1 MENQTFYYSVC
12 LRGYDSFSKLHGKLC
27 EARRIF
33 WETRKPCRVKG
44 SDTEDGVAIRY
55 SGKIK
60 RRGMKWKK
68 KAGKLVLEKSFSAQG
83 GYGVLTWDMSGGLVS
98 KANFTKDHIW
108 QQTSYFGKQGETAD
122 GERPQVV
129 LSPSEEKGVAML
141 EFDPVTRKYK
151 SYQLYAYPAALGTA
165 ENSLMNSYAGEPR
178 VYGATADG
186 DFYFCTVEELQKRR
200 EAAQK
205 LENGELSAQ
214 PEWKPEEPEEPA
226 AVATVSEVEET
237 PVAEEPQPEAA
248 QEAAKEPEVQ
258 AQGSSEQEEAE
269 APPPEEQAEEEVPP
283 SGEEPGVEA
292 VEPHEASAPASEAS
306 EALDSIVQQLDNQLD
321 FENILKRLRSVELD
335 PEPLEPAQP
344 YGVNREV
351 FHVDVERR
359 QEPAAA
365 AKYTVAAKGID
376 GSVILD
382 SSVIPDN
389 SAILDNSVISE
400 GNVIHLEERAPRP
413 EPVAEKAEEAE
424 PLGDFLPAKS
434 IVISAEE
441 SYLYFGSVME
451 GLRQGRGRTQMP
463 NGWTAYE
470 GDYVDDKRDGYGVYY
485 YKNGKPCYI
494 GGWKENQRHG
504 AGVAFRPQDGSLY
517 VGCWDGGRPV
527 GMGSVF
533 DRKGN
538 LSYAGRF
545 NASGKEGVGITYH
558 AEDGAVF
565 VGKWK
570 GGAPTGEGSAFD
582 GDGNL
587 LYTGAWKD
595 GKRHGFGTEYGQN
608 GAVRFVGTW
617 EEDKKVSGILYE
629 NGIPREYKG

>member
-12 LRGYDSFSKLHGKLC
+12 LRGYDGFSKLHGKLC

-44 SDTEDGVAIRY
+44 SDMEDGVAIRY

-68 KAGKLVLEKSFSAQG
+68 KAGKLVLEKTFPARD
-83 GYGVLTWDMSGGLVS
+83 GYGVLTWDMSGSLVS
-98 KANFTKDHIW
+98 KANFTKDHVW
-108 QQTSYFGKQGETAD
+108 QQTSYFGKQGETAG
-122 GERPQVV
+122 GERPQIV
-129 LSPSEEKGVAML
+129 LSPSEEKGVSML
-141 EFDPVTRKYK
+141 EFDPATRKYN

-178 VYGATADG
+178 VYGATPDG
-186 DFYFCTVEELQKRR
+186 DFYYCTVEELKKRR

-214 PEWKPEEPEEPA
+214 PEWRPEEQEEPD
-226 AVATVSEVEET
+226 AVAA
-237 PVAEEPQPEAA
+237 AEEPQPEAA
-248 QEAAKEPEVQ
+248 QEAAKEPEAQVQ
-258 AQGSSEQEEAE
+258 ESCEQEEIE
-269 APPPEEQAEEEVPP
+269 VPPPDGQAEEEEIPAVEDH
-283 SGEEPGVEA
+283 SAETEEP
-292 VEPHEASAPASEAS
+292 APASESEAS

-321 FENILKRLRSVELD
+321 FENVLKRLRSVDLD
-335 PEPLEPAQP
+335 PEPPEPAQP
-344 YGVNREV
+344 YDVNREV

-382 SSVIPDN
+382 
-389 SAILDNSVISE
+389 NSVISDGSVVSD
-400 GNVIHLEERAPRP
+400 GNVIRLEDRAPKLEARED
-413 EPVAEKAEEAE
+413 EPSPAKKAEEAE
-424 PLGDFLPAKS
+424 PVGDFLPAKS

-504 AGVAFRPQDGSLY
+504 TGVAFRPRDGGLY
-517 VGCWDGGRPV
+517 VGRWDGGKPV

-533 DRKGN
+533 DKKGN

-545 NASGKEGVGITYH
+545 NGSGKEGVGVTYR

-570 GGAPTGEGSAFD
+570 DGVPTGEGSAFD

-608 GAVRFVGTW
+608 GAVRFVGRW
-617 EEDKKVSGILYE
+617 EEDKKISGILYE